1 MKWKH
6 EQTAIDSNTSP
17 ILGHRTAGEGP
28 RLVLCLHDWLG
39 SSANWAGL
47 AAAFDPADFRVIASD
62 ARGYGLSKDLDGNYD
77 LDELVGDLLRLI
89 RHLGESKVHLVAHS
103 MHGLA
108 AIRLLLDVPE
118 ALSSLALVTPVPPDG
133 FQADADTLDFMR
145 GAIHDTGGTA
155 GMFDAMTGNRY
166 REDFLRELARRNIES
181 SRPEAMRKYFTMV
194 VETRLGHRL
203 AAKKPSVP
211 TLILAGAHD
220 AVPFRAEAYSEA
232 FAHMPTKGIET
243 LSDAGHYP
251 MFEVPPLF
259 EAKVAGFVEKHASI

>member
-1 MKWKH
+1 MNWKH
-6 EQTAIDSNTSP
+6 EQTAIDSNTGP

-47 AAAFDPADFRVIASD
+47 AAAFDPARFQVLASD
-62 ARGYGLSKDLDGNYD
+62 ARGYGLSQNINGDYD

-89 RHLGESKVHLVAHS
+89 EHFSVSKVHLVAHS

-108 AIRLLLDVPE
+108 ATRLLLDAPE
-118 ALSSLALVTPVPPDG
+118 VLSSLVLVTPVPPDG

-145 GAIHDTGGTA
+145 GAIHDVKGTTS
-155 GMFDAMTGNRY
+155 MFGVMTGNRY
-166 REDFLRELARRNIES
+166 RHDFLRELARRNIES

-203 AAKKPSVP
+203 AAKVSSVP

-232 FAHMPTKGIET
+232 FADLPSKGIET

-259 EAKVAGFVEKHASI
+259 EAKVAGFVEGCAC